1 MLQFGRFS
9 TLLIG
14 DNMKVRLAE
23 AAVWACV
30 AIMACALIAN
40 APYKTKFV
48 IAGVAIAITLAYANS
63 LRKLRKER

>member
-9 TLLIG
+9 TSRIG
-14 DNMKVRLAE
+14 DNLKVRLVE
-23 AAVWACV
+23 AAVWVCI

-48 IAGVAIAITLAYANS
+48 IAGVAIAITLVYANN
-63 LRKLRKER
+63 LRKLR